1 MRFSTYEEYLSYF
14 SRLVELEREE
24 EMRFHRE
31 EIKRLSGERR
41 EKLGRAILNLN
52 GKYLGRGIEGHL
64 VKFGRREL
72 PETEIGVGDLVLV
85 SRGKPREDDPQG
97 TVVEKGRSFL
107 VVAFPKRPPR
117 WVLGRGIRIDLYAN
131 DVTFQR
137 MLAALKGLKNNEK
150 LLNLLLGKIRP
161 RFVPLGGRIE
171 FRNDSLNPS
180 QKEAVKRSLEARD
193 LFLIHGPPGT
203 GKTTTLV
210 EAIVQHVGKGYR
222 VLATADSNI
231 AVDNLMEKLLEAG
244 VKALRVGNPAR
255 VTKALRENTLDHLV
269 TLEEEFREAEKLW
282 EEVEKL
288 REAQSAYQKPAPQWR
303 RGMSDDDIKRAAREG
318 RSVRGVPYRVIRSMA
333 KWLEVQEEISKL
345 VERARALEMR
355 AVERVLERAE
365 VVCTTSSTAGSELLE
380 GKSFDVVFIDEATQS
395 VEPSCLIPMV
405 KGRKWVMAGD
415 HKQLPPTVLSEKARP
430 LEFTLFERFL
440 LIYGDEIKS
449 LLRVQYR
456 MNGRIMAFPNEEF
469 YDGLLTADG
478 SVMRITLEDLGVS
491 LPSGEEWLVRAL
503 TPSKPIVFVD
513 TLGKCPERQ
522 RRGSTSREN
531 PCEARIVKALVEGLL
546 KMGVKKACIGVIS
559 PYDDQVDL
567 LKSLLPEDVEVK
579 TVDGYQGREKEVV
592 VISFVRSNDRG
603 DLGFLE
609 DLRRLNVAITRA
621 KRKLVMVG
629 DSKTL
634 SSNPTYARLVGYVRG
649 EGGYLEVRQ

>member
-1 MRFSTYEEYLSYF
+1 MRFGSYDEYVSYF
-14 SRLVELEREE
+14 ARLVELEREE

-31 EIKRLSGERR
+31 EIKRLSGEKR

-52 GKYLGRGIEGHL
+52 GKDLGRGIEGYL

-85 SRGKPREDDPQG
+85 SRGKPRKDDPQG

-107 VVAFPKRPPR
+107 VVAFQNRPPR
-117 WVLGRGIRIDLYAN
+117 WVYGRGIRVDLYAN

-137 MLAALKGLKNNEK
+137 MLAALKALRGNER
-150 LLNLLLGKIRP
+150 LINLLLGKIRP
-161 RFVPLGGRIE
+161 HFGSAGRIE
-171 FRNDSLNPS
+171 FSNPSLNPS

-193 LFLIHGPPGT
+193 TFLIHGPPGT

-210 EAIVQHVGKGYR
+210 EAIVQHVRRGHR

-244 VKALRVGNPAR
+244 VKAVRVGNPAR

-269 TLEEEFREAEKLW
+269 TLEGEFREAEKLW
-282 EEVEKL
+282 KEVEKL
-288 REAQSAYQKPAPQWR
+288 REAQSAYQKPTPQWR
-303 RGMSDDDIKRAAREG
+303 RGMSDGDIKRAAKEG
-318 RSVRGVPYRVIRSMA
+318 RSVRGVPQRVIVSMA

-365 VVCTTSSTAGSELLE
+365 VVCTTNSTAGSELLQ
-380 GKSFDVVFIDEATQS
+380 GKNFDVVFIDEATQS

-415 HKQLPPTVLSEKARP
+415 HRQLPPTILSEKARP
-430 LEFTLFERFL
+430 LEFTLFERL
-440 LIYGDEIKS
+440 LGVYGDEIKS

-456 MNGRIMAFPNEEF
+456 MNERIMAFPNREF
-469 YDGLLTADG
+469 YDGLLIADG
-478 SVMRITLEDLGVS
+478 SVAKITLEDLGVS
-491 LPSGEEWLVRAL
+491 LPSSEGWLMRAL
-503 TPSKPIVFVD
+503 APSKPIAFVD
-513 TLGKCPERQ
+513 TLGECPERQ
-522 RRGSTSREN
+522 RQGSTSREN
-531 PCEARIVKALVEGLL
+531 PCEARVVKDIVEGLL
-546 KMGVKKACIGVIS
+546 KMGVREEWIGVIS

-567 LKSLLPEDVEVK
+567 LASILPEDVEVK

-603 DLGFLE
+603 ELGFLE

-629 DSKTL
+629 DSRTL
-634 SSNPTYARLVGYVRG
+634 STNPTYARLVEYVRG
-649 EGGYLEVRQ
+649 EGGYVGVRA